1 MKYGFFIRGQFRRGE
16 DMNARFADLCAQ
28 ARLADALGFDLLATG
43 MHYAAYP
50 LQQYQQL
57 PLLARLMV
65 EAPRCRLLPGIIL
78 LSLHKPLDIAEQV
91 ATLDVMSGG
100 RMIFGAGLGYREV
113 EFKGFGTTQAERVM
127 RLEENLEAIVRLW
140 TEDGVT
146 MAGSHFTLDDATV
159 SLKPMQKPHPPIW
172 LGANADA
179 AVERAARLGDTWF
192 INPHQ
197 RMETTERQLV
207 IYRRALDAAKRP
219 FPAELPL
226 MREIFVARTRE
237 EAERLARPYLEEK
250 YKTYHAWGQDKAMP
264 AGDDDLSLDF
274 EELMR
279 DRFLFGSPQEV
290 AEADRGLQPPPRHH
304 HVHPRHGLARHAA
317 RAGDRQHAAL
327 RRRGGAAGRRR
338 RLGRRPPAASHAMAE
353 SLHHVHIFARDI
365 EATIAWWRDML
376 GGEVVHDGVLAG
388 ARNVFMRI
396 GSGGLHLYDQ
406 PPRDEG
412 RGAVHHIGIR
422 SDDLRALV
430 ARLTRS
436 GVPFREIREFG
447 TWRESGVPFRSEI
460 REFGTW
466 RYIMCAAPDDVLLEL
481 FEFDPTHEPA
491 HARRWLREG

>member
-28 ARLADALGFDLLATG
+28 ARLADELGFDILATG

-57 PLLARLMV
+57 PLLARLMA

-113 EFKGFGTTQAERVM
+113 EFKGFGTTQAERVA
-127 RLEENLEAIVRLW
+127 RLEENLEAVVRLW

-179 AVERAARLGDTWF
+179 AVERAARLGDSWF

-197 RMETTERQLV
+197 RMETTERQLT
-207 IYRRALDAAKRP
+207 IYRRALDEAGKP

-226 MREIFVARTRE
+226 MREIFVARNRT

-250 YKTYHAWGQDKAMP
+250 YKTYHQWGQDKAMP

-279 DRFLFGSPQEV
+279 DRFLFGSPDEV
-290 AEADRGLQPPPRHH
+290 AEQI
-304 HVHPRHGLARHAA
+304 
-317 RAGDRQHAAL
+317 AGYN
-327 RRRGGAAGRRR
+327 R
-338 RLGRRPPAASHAMAE
+338 RLGITTFILGMDWLGMPHAQVTDSMRLFAEEVVPQVEGSRLGPGRPEHAMAE

-376 GGEVVHDGVLAG
+376 GGELVYDGVLAG
-388 ARNVFMRI
+388 SRNVFMRI

-430 ARLTRS
+430 ARLKAQ
-436 GVPFREIREFG
+436 
-447 TWRESGVPFRSEI
+447 GVPFRSSI

-481 FEFDPTHEPA
+481 FEFDPDHEPQ
-491 HARRWLREG
+491 HATRWLREE